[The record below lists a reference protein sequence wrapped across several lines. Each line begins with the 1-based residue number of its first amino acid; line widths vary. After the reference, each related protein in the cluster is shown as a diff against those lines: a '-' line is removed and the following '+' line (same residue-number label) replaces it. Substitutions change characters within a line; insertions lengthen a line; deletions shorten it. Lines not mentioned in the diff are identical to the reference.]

1 MLEKDLEFFATT
13 IWIIWYWRNSLRIG
27 SKPFTVG
34 QIVPDVF
41 VAQAS
46 FFKAIPPEPPDIFP

>member
-13 IWIIWYWRNSLRIG
+13 IRIIWYWRNSLRIG

-46 FFKAIPPEPPDIFP
+46 FFKAIPP